1 MKKVNRDD
9 VTIAYRDEGEGP
21 AVLLLHG
28 HTLDGRVFD
37 GLASAL
43 TERGFRT
50 IRPDLRGHGRSS
62 RPPQGYHWSH
72 HCADILAV
80 LDDAEVPRAAVVGF
94 SLGGGVALEM
104 AITVPERVDS
114 LCLIDPVMPDRP
126 FEDEFMM
133 NLKEVAKTARVEGIR
148 AAMEGPWMRSPLFA
162 ASFER
167 PGIKEKAAVIV
178 RDFPGAEYLAE
189 ARDQSIVT
197 GLCRSASTR
206 SRRRRSLWWGPG
218 ICPAS
223 GPLPKKLPAVFP
235 APASISSRA
244 AAISYPSR
252 RRGRC
257 LSRFCGI
264 LGCSPRR

>member
-1 MKKVNRDD
+1 MKTVVRDG
-9 VTIAYRDEGEGP
+9 VTLAYRDEGQGR
-21 AVLLLHG
+21 VVVLLHG

-37 GLASAL
+37 GLAQAL
-43 TERGFRT
+43 VDHDLRV

-80 LDDAEVPRAAVVGF
+80 LDDAEVARAAIVGF

-126 FEDEFMM
+126 FEDEFMI
-133 NLKEVAKTARVEGIR
+133 NLKEVAKTARAEGIQ

-167 PGIKEKAAVIV
+167 PGIREQAAAIV

-189 ARDQSIVT
+189 ARDRVGRDWTVPQRLDEIALPTLVLV
-197 GLCRSASTR
+197 GARDL
-206 SRRRRSLWWGPG
+206 PG
-218 ICPAS
+218 FRAFAEEAANGIPGARLEVVKGC
-223 GPLPKKLPAVFP
+223 GHLVPLEAEEELLEALLKL
-235 APASISSRA
+235 
-244 AAISYPSR
+244 
-252 RRGRC
+252 
-257 LSRFCGI
+257 LQ
-264 LGCSPRR
+264 